1 MAFQT
6 RLLRDVYLTHADSAT
21 PDMWGSIGLDRY
33 PIFDES
39 HREDLNEKIVQHYAM
54 REIGFDTDDMFIFE
68 LRRKMNEIMPPYN
81 ELYKSETFLIDPL
94 STVDLTTVSSG
105 ENSQGTHSDQKHSG
119 SNTTESKGRG
129 VTSEPP
135 SQQLSANGQ
144 YATGVSDSHS
154 TADVSESADTTADAT
169 QTGSQSGTGH
179 QTGRQGP
186 QAPLVQAYR
195 DIILNI
201 DMMIIGDL
209 EELFM
214 QVLSSPDNDIPR
226 YGSGYPLYGGYPF
239 MMM

>member
-1 MAFQT
+1 MALQT
-6 RLLRDVYLTHADSAT
+6 RLLRDVYLSR
-21 PDMWGSIGLDRY
+21 GSNGAIGLDRY

-39 HREDLNEKIVQHYAM
+39 HREILNEKIVQHYAM

-81 ELYKSETFLIDPL
+81 QLYQSETLLIDPM
-94 STVDLTTVSSG
+94 STVDITTMDSGSTTDSS
-105 ENSQGTHSDQKHSG
+105 STDQTHSGTNS
-119 SNTTESKGRG
+119 TETKGRG

-154 TADVSESADTTADAT
+154 TADVSESATTNGTA
-169 QTGSQSGTGH
+169 SQSGTRSGESH
-179 QTGRQGP
+179 QTGRGAP
-186 QAPLVQAYR
+186 QSALIQAYR
-195 DIILNI
+195 DIIVNV
-201 DMMIIGDL
+201 DMMIVGDL

-214 QVLSSPDNDIPR
+214 QILSSPDNDIPR
-226 YGSGYPLYGGYPF
+226 YGTGYPLYGGYPF